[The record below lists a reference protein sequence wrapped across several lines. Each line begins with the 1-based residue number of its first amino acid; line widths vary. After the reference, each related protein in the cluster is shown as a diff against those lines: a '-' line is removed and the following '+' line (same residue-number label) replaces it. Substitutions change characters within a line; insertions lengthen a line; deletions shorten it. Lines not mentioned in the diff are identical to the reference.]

1 MINKIYVAPMV
12 GRTDKYFRALVRSI
26 TSDFYLYTEMIT
38 CDAFLR
44 TDKVNCELHDYEK
57 GTIIQ
62 LAGSDPEKFLKC
74 SKIIESSDYSEI
86 NINIGC
92 PSNRVIKGSFGACL
106 IKNPSIV
113 AECIDAIKSKFTR
126 TISIKTRLG
135 LGYEENLDPIVDFIS
150 KTSESGCKKF
160 IIHARNAILSGLS
173 PKKNRA
179 IPNLRY
185 DDALML
191 KKNFPSL
198 EFIINGGINS
208 LDMVKSNINR
218 FDGMMIGRK
227 IYSDPMFLLD
237 LDQLMNKTTNII
249 SRRQVIEKYIM
260 ICNDYDI
267 NNNSKYLL
275 LRHLYGLYYGTSSSK
290 IWKKFLNNLII
301 TKNDIENLLTF
312 PENIYVEEIKN
323 YG

>member
-1 MINKIYVAPMV
+1 
-12 GRTDKYFRALVRSI
+12 
-26 TSDFYLYTEMIT
+26 
-38 CDAFLR
+38 
-44 TDKVNCELHDYEK
+44 
-57 GTIIQ
+57 
-62 LAGSDPEKFLKC
+62 
-74 SKIIESSDYSEI
+74 
-86 NINIGC
+86 
-92 PSNRVIKGSFGACL
+92 
-106 IKNPSIV
+106 
-113 AECIDAIKSKFTR
+113 
-126 TISIKTRLG
+126 
-135 LGYEENLDPIVDFIS
+135 
-150 KTSESGCKKF
+150 
-160 IIHARNAILSGLS
+160 
-173 PKKNRA
+173 
-179 IPNLRY
+179 
-185 DDALML
+185 
-191 KKNFPSL
+191 
-198 EFIINGGINS
+198 
-208 LDMVKSNINR
+208 MVKSNINR

-237 LDQLMNKTTNII
+237 LHQFMNKTTNII